1 MSTSAKTAA
10 GAVSSAVDAL
20 AYPAFYTRTAIFLHW
35 LMALLI
41 ACGFSLGAYMVD
53 LHMSPTKLRLYNY
66 HKWIGITVLAF
77 VLVRL
82 VWRLT
87 HRPPPEVAMPRW
99 QLRAAQV
106 HALPAVCAHD
116 RDPCVRLVV
125 QLRLRLLRGL
135 PEADPSAGPGAQESA
150 TWPGYWCRYT
160 PFWPGRIFWMVLLH
174 VAAAFKHHFIDH
186 DDTLR
191 RMLAGVATE
200 ES

>member
-1 MSTSAKTAA
+1 MSTPPKSAVR
-10 GAVSSAVDAL
+10 AVSSAVDAL
-20 AYPAFYTRTAIFLHW
+20 AYPAFYTRTAVFLHW

-66 HKWIGITVLAF
+66 HKWIGITVLLF

-99 QLRAAQV
+99 QLRAAQAT
-106 HALPAVCAHD
+106 HY
-116 RDPCVRLVV
+116 
-125 QLRLRLLRGL
+125 LLYVLMIVTPVFGWL
-135 PEADPSAGPGAQESA
+135 YSSA
-150 TWPGYWCRYT
+150 TGYSVVYLKLIRLPDLVHKDRHLADILVQIHAFLAWT
-160 PFWPGRIFWMVLLH
+160 IFWIVLLH
-174 VAAAFKHHFIDH
+174 AAAAFKHHFIDR

-191 RMLAGVATE
+191 RML
-200 ES
+200 SWRRN